1 MAEAQRRAAEL
12 KNEEAALAK
21 WKDDL
26 FQKVDR
32 LRNENA
38 EMENRLRLSVEEI
51 ERLKRCIRR
60 LDRPAQR
67 AQAAETVGGGTWP
80 HSLATSC
87 LLLVLVKTRR
97 WKEQ

>member
-26 FQKVDR
+26 FQKVDQ
-32 LRNENA
+32 LVRNENA
-38 EMENRLRLSVEEI
+38 EMENGLRLSVEEI

-87 LLLVLVKTRR
+87 LLLVLVMDSS
-97 WKEQ
+97 

>member
-26 FQKVDR
+26 FQKVDQ
-32 LRNENA
+32 LVRNENA
-38 EMENRLRLSVEEI
+38 EMENGLRLSVEEI
-51 ERLKRCIRR
+51 ERLNQAF
-60 LDRPAQR
+60 RPARR
-67 AQAAETVGGGTWP
+67 AQGAETVGGRTWP

-87 LLLVLVKTRR
+87 LLLVLVMDSS
-97 WKEQ
+97 